1 MGGATAARTVEYHRL
16 ARGVKAFAS
25 SAQADGLLPRATAHP
40 VRIELAD
47 FPRLTRLSS
56 HAEADGSL
64 SRVTVGDPR
73 VGTVPRDLEALQ
85 HRHDAHRQDDRAR
98 LGSGA
103 LHAPPEPRRARSSC
117 RWESWRC

>member
-16 ARGVKAFAS
+16 VRGVKAFAS

-73 VGTVPRDLEALQ
+73 VGTVPRALEAL
-85 HRHDAHRQDDRAR
+85 HHPHHSHRQDARAPLR
-98 LGSGA
+98 PPP
-103 LHAPPEPRRARSSC
+103 LH
-117 RWESWRC
+117 